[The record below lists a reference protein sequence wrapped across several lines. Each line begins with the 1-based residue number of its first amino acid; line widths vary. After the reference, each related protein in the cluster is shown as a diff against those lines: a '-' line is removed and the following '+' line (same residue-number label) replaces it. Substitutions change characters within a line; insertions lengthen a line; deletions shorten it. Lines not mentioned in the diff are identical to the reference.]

1 MCTLSQQAFIF
12 NSLKHII
19 FFFYW
24 VLYGTYTFNSVC
36 IFLNNLKI
44 LQWTF
49 YVYFLFCLLLLTLRE
64 KSFGEKTTLG
74 TKVFVGEK
82 KNLCFVDVQRE
93 TPVWIQSHTKC
104 CHRLAKTFAF
114 YNTQCLCFFFLQQK
128 NFKCVGGKVNLS
140 WTFFLF
146 KSLFQR
152 RVVCVLLFLL
162 FLSPTSRVLENF
174 FCVRVLR
181 RRKVREK
188 KRESGEHATFLQNVP
203 KKKIVIFF
211 CYFV

>member
-1 MCTLSQQAFIF
+1 MISCARYPSSFYFQVF
-12 NSLKHII
+12 LKHII
-19 FFFYW
+19 IFFTEYCMVHTLSILCVF
-24 VLYGTYTFNSVC
+24 
-36 IFLNNLKI
+36 FLNNLKT

-140 WTFFLF
+140 
-146 KSLFQR
+146 
-152 RVVCVLLFLL
+152 
-162 FLSPTSRVLENF
+162 
-174 FCVRVLR
+174 
-181 RRKVREK
+181 
-188 KRESGEHATFLQNVP
+188 
-203 KKKIVIFF
+203 
-211 CYFV
+211 